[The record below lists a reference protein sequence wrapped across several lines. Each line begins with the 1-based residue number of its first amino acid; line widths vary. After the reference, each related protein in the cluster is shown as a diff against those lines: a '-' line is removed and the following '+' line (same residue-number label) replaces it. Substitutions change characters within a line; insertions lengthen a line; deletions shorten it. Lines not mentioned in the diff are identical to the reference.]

1 MGLFGP
7 KVPTDG
13 PGLIRITYCGFVR
26 GPNNTQEQGW
36 ASLQMENATDKNN
49 AINIIKTK
57 IMDGSIKDSRGNE
70 ISKQTG
76 YSLTNYLGY
85 KESTNPKKK
94 GTFYHELRLANA
106 NDRFC
111 VEAAQNA
118 GRRRKTRKYKKS
130 KHGKK
135 SRRARTHRRH

>member
-7 KVPTDG
+7 KAPTDG

-57 IMDGSIKDSRGNE
+57 LNNGTLKDTLGNE
-70 ISKQTG
+70 ISRQTG

-118 GRRRKTRKYKKS
+118 GRRRKTRKYKKT